1 MLKTIRTNNVSFAPN
16 KLSVQ
21 LKSQMPAWCHL
32 GAPPKTYHKTK
43 DKCLH
48 SIHKVESVKDLRE
61 MTARLTNHDRHNTT
75 ATCTCNECVEDRLIG
90 CNNPDKCAQTAQHIL
105 DNLNPLFNPNT
116 SPKKDGLTLTH
127 RRLEKNSQMRTRQRG
142 EILFDP
148 SITSKNHLSECFRIF

>member
-1 MLKTIRTNNVSFAPN
+1 MLKAMKTNNVSFAPN
-16 KLSVQ
+16 KLSAQ

-32 GAPPKTYHKTK
+32 GAPPKTYHRTR
-43 DKCLH
+43 DKCLR
-48 SIHKVESVKDLRE
+48 SIHKVESVKDLRD
-61 MTARLTNHDRHNTT
+61 MTTRLTNQGTHD
-75 ATCTCNECVEDRLIG
+75 ATSTCACNECVEDRLMG
-90 CNNPDKCAQTAQHIL
+90 CTNPNKCAKTAHHIL